1 MTDSSEEPDPNGAP
15 PSARLAELHR
25 QIAECVEEMSRSDSD
40 DAILRIRKLVVLLS
54 VETERL
60 QQDSKSENR
69 EQSNDWN
76 SRD

>member
-1 MTDSSEEPDPNGAP
+1 
-15 PSARLAELHR
+15 
-25 QIAECVEEMSRSDSD
+25 MSRSDSD